1 MQILEEGKTDA
12 RGQKQ
17 HHMSSTNTCYVQGAV
32 RAVGDT
38 LVKKSAI
45 PALKEP
51 TS

>member
-1 MQILEEGKTDA
+1 MQILEEGKTEA

-17 HHMSSTNTCYVQGAV
+17 RHTSSTNTCYVQGAV

-38 LVKKSAI
+38 LVKEPAS